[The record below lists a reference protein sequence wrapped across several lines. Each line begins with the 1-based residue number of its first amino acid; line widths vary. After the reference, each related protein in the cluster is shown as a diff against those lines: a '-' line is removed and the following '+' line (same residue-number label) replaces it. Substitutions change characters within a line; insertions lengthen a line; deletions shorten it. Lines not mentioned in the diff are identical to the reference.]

1 VKLEF
6 TLALRY
12 LRGRKL
18 RSFLTTLAVMF
29 GVLVIFGMNILVPSM
44 MAAFQATM
52 LAASN
57 TVDLT
62 VTLRTDGG
70 FSPDV
75 LGQVQSTEGI
85 DRAHALVVRP
95 VNLPAD
101 FFDNDPQTPD
111 AVTLVNLVGLD
122 PDASQSI
129 RNYTMQEGRFLQ
141 SDDRDAVVVS
151 SALADNLGLRVG
163 DKLPLPTA
171 EGLAE
176 LTVVGIHP
184 PRARP
189 GNEEVIVTLP
199 EAQRLLGMPGQ
210 ITAVEA
216 NYANGAD
223 RAGREATEAAIRS
236 KLGDTFDYNALST
249 SSDMFANLQIAQ
261 SLMTAFGFLA
271 LFMGAFIIFNT
282 FRTIVAERRRDLGM
296 LRAIGASRRMVL
308 WLILTEGLIQGI
320 VGTALGIA
328 LGYLFAL
335 AGLAAVSPMMEQ
347 MIHVKLGA
355 PAVSPAILVV
365 SVVLGIGMTLLAG
378 LFPALSAGRVTPI
391 EALRPT
397 VDPVKQRRALG
408 VGAIVGIVFL
418 VLAVVVLF
426 AGNAQ
431 IVGLGALLF
440 LFGLVLIAPAVIRPI
455 ALFFGAIIG
464 KLFAR
469 EGTGYLAQGN
479 LTRQPTRV
487 AVTASTTLVALAII
501 VAAGELAVSVNNGF
515 LDVMRK
521 SLGSDYLFIPP
532 AVAVWANNV
541 GANQSMVEQLKQVD
555 GVEMVSS
562 LRFAQSIADVKPP
575 ETATSKKFQ
584 TGDASKG
591 VMVTLLGIDP
601 VAYPQVAG
609 LSFTEGDPE
618 EAYAALQGD
627 ERAMIV
633 NGPFAAT
640 AGVQVGDRVPM
651 ITPQGRQEYRVVAVG
666 SDYLNTKIVTG
677 YISHGQMAADFG
689 VTQDVFVQ
697 LNLARG
703 TDAAAVEPALK
714 EIKRSFPQFSIV
726 SGLEY
731 RQQNEQIFQVAFS
744 SIYILFAFLAIPAL
758 IAMLN
763 TLAIGVLER
772 TREIGMI
779 RAVGATQRQVKR
791 MVTAEGLLLAAF
803 GTTFGILAGLYL
815 GYVMVLA
822 FAGAGFPV
830 QFYFPWT
837 GVILTIVIGLLFG
850 LLAALAP
857 ARRAA
862 NMEMIAALRYE

>member
-1 VKLEF
+1 MKLQL

-12 LRGRKL
+12 LKGRRL

-62 VTLRTDGG
+62 VALRTNAG

-75 LGQVQSTEGI
+75 LSQVESTAGI
-85 DRAHALVVRP
+85 AVAHGLLERP

-101 FFDNDPQTPD
+101 FYDNDPNKPD
-111 AVTLVNLVGLD
+111 AVSLLNLVGLD
-122 PDASQSI
+122 PAKSQGV
-129 RNYTMQEGRFLQ
+129 RNYAMRQGRFLQ
-141 SDDRDAVVVS
+141 HGDAGVAVIS
-151 SALADNLGLRVG
+151 SALTDNLGLKLG
-163 DKLPLPTA
+163 DKLPLPTT
-171 EGLAE
+171 EGLTE

-184 PRARP
+184 PLARP
-189 GNEEVIVTLP
+189 GTEEVIVTLP
-199 EAQRLLGMPGQ
+199 EAQRLLGMPDQ
-210 ITAVEA
+210 ISLIEA

-223 RAGREATEAAIRS
+223 KASRSAVESAVRA

-249 SSDMFANLQIAQ
+249 SSDLFANLQVAQ

-308 WLILTEGLIQGI
+308 GLILTEGLIQGV
-320 VGTALGIA
+320 VGTTLGLA

-335 AGLAAVSPMMEQ
+335 GALSAMRPMVQQ
-347 MIHVKLGA
+347 MIHVRLGA
-355 PAVSPAILVV
+355 PAVAPAILIV
-365 SVVLGIGMTLLAG
+365 SIILGIGITLLAG
-378 LFPALSAGRVTPI
+378 LFPALSAGRVTPL
-391 EALRPT
+391 EALRPAL
-397 VDPVKQRRALG
+397 DAVKQRRTLGLGAL
-408 VGAIVGIVFL
+408 VGIAFV
-418 VLAVVVLF
+418 VLALVILF

-431 IVGLGALLF
+431 MVGGGALLF
-440 LFGLVLIAPAVIRPI
+440 LLGLVLIAPAVIRPV

-464 KLFAR
+464 KVFAG

-501 VAAGELAVSVNNGF
+501 VAAGELAVSVSNGF
-515 LDVMRK
+515 VDVMRK

-532 AVAVWANNV
+532 AVAVWGNNV
-541 GANQSMVEQLKQVD
+541 GADQSMTDQLRQVD
-555 GVEMVSS
+555 GVGQVSS
-562 LRFAQSIADVKPP
+562 LRFAQSVADVHPP
-575 ETATSKKFQ
+575 ATAASKKFQ
-584 TGDASKG
+584 SGDTSKG
-591 VMVTLLGIDP
+591 IMVTLLGIDP

-609 LSFTEGDPE
+609 LSFVEGDPK
-618 EAYAALQGD
+618 EAYAALQNG
-627 ERAMIV
+627 ERTMVV

-640 AGVQVGDRVPM
+640 AGIKVGDRVPM
-651 ITPQGRQEYRVVAVG
+651 VTPKGKQDYRVVAVG
-666 SDYLNTKIVTG
+666 GDYLNTKIVTG
-677 YISHGQMAADFG
+677 YISQAQMAADFG

-697 LNLARG
+697 LNLAKG
-703 TDAAAVEPALK
+703 ANPAGVEPVLK
-714 EIKRSFPQFSIV
+714 EIKRNYPQFSLV

-731 RQQNEQIFQVAFS
+731 RQQNERLFQVAFS
-744 SIYILFAFLAIPAL
+744 AIYVLFAFLAIPAL

-779 RAVGATQRQVKR
+779 RAVGATQRQIKR
-791 MVTAEGLLLAAF
+791 MVTAEALLLAAF
-803 GTTFGILAGLYL
+803 GTTFGIVAGLYL
-815 GYVMVLA
+815 GYVMVVA

-837 GVILTIVIGLLFG
+837 GVIVTIVIGLLFG

>member
-1 VKLEF
+1 MKLQ
-6 TLALRY
+6 TILAWRY
-12 LRGRKL
+12 LSGRKL

-29 GVLVIFGMNILVPSM
+29 GVLVIFGMNILIPSM

-70 FSPDV
+70 FSPDA
-75 LGQVQSTEGI
+75 LAQVESTEGI
-85 DRAHALVVRP
+85 AIAHAMLQRP
-95 VNLPAD
+95 VNLPVD
-101 FFDNDPQTPD
+101 FYDGDPNRAD
-111 AVTLVNLVGLD
+111 AVSLVNLVGLD
-122 PDASQSI
+122 PAESLGI
-129 RNYTMQEGRFLQ
+129 RNYTVQEGRFLEPG
-141 SDDRDAVVVS
+141 DTGVAVIS
-151 SALADNLGLRVG
+151 SALADNLALQVG
-163 DKLPLPTA
+163 DKLRLPTA
-171 EGLAE
+171 GGLAE
-176 LTVVGIHP
+176 LTIAGIHP

-189 GNEEVIVTLP
+189 GNEEVVVTLP
-199 EAQRLLGMPGQ
+199 DAQRMLGMPGQ
-210 ITAVEA
+210 ISVIEA
-216 NYANGAD
+216 NYANAAD
-223 RAGREATEAAIRS
+223 KASREAVEAAIRA
-236 KLGDTFDYNALST
+236 KLGDAFDYNALST

-296 LRAIGASRRMVL
+296 LRAIGASRRTVL
-308 WLILTEGLIQGI
+308 WLILTEGLIQGV
-320 VGTALGIA
+320 VGTALGLA

-335 AGLAAVSPMMEQ
+335 GALSAASPMMEK
-347 MIHVKLGA
+347 MLHVRMGA
-355 PAVSPAILVV
+355 IVVSPAILVV
-365 SVVLGIGMTLLAG
+365 SIVLGVGGTLLAG
-378 LFPALSAGRVTPI
+378 LFPALQAGRVTPL

-397 VDPVKQRRALG
+397 VDAVKQQRAIG
-408 VGAIVGIVFL
+408 IGAIVGIVFV
-418 VLAVVVLF
+418 VLALVVLF

-440 LFGLVLIAPAVIRPI
+440 LFGLVLIAPALIRPI
-455 ALFFGAIIG
+455 AVFFGAIIA
-464 KLFAR
+464 KIFAR

-515 LDVMRK
+515 VGVMRK

-532 AVAVWANNV
+532 AVAVWGNNLGADQSMTEQMKQVEGV
-541 GANQSMVEQLKQVD
+541 GA
-555 GVEMVSS
+555 VSS

-575 ETATSKKFQ
+575 ETAASKKFQ
-584 TGDASKG
+584 TGDTSKG

-601 VAYPQVAG
+601 VTYPQVAG
-609 LSFTEGDPE
+609 LSFSDGDPDG
-618 EAYAALQGD
+618 AYAALQGE
-627 ERAMIV
+627 ERTMIV

-640 AGVQVGDRVPM
+640 AGVKIGDLVPM
-651 ITPQGRQEYRVVAVG
+651 ITAQGRHEYRVVGIG

-677 YISHGQMAADFG
+677 YIAHAQMTADFG

-697 LNLARG
+697 LNLEPGA
-703 TDAAAVEPALK
+703 DAAAVEPALK
-714 EIKRSFPQFSIV
+714 QIKRDFPQFSMV

-731 RQQNEQIFQVAFS
+731 RRQNEQLFQVAFS
-744 SIYILFAFLAIPAL
+744 AIYILFAFLAIPAL

-779 RAVGATQRQVKR
+779 RAVGATQRQIKR
-791 MVTAEGLLLAAF
+791 MVTAEALLLAAF

-815 GYVMVLA
+815 GYVMVVA

-837 GVILTIVIGLLFG
+837 GVIVTVVIGLLFG